1 MKITVLGVGSE
12 AQYQATFD
20 TAYQYLKKETAP
32 LAAELSYSICRPEA
46 AGLFAALRE
55 SMAQSEAVLLLLPP
69 EPAAVSTAL
78 RVVSGGLE
86 RTVSTD
92 AALQKQLEQRAARL
106 GLRLP
111 YEQLSDFASF
121 PSGATLL
128 PNPQGMVQGYAISA
142 RRQLLLVL
150 PALPGELSALY
161 TAEVRP
167 LLGKLTGAA
176 VSYGMVRVLELDQF
190 SVRQEVDRLNQNPHL
205 QVSSRHRSGDYE
217 IYLEAAG
224 ADKAE
229 ADTYLQKAIAH
240 MQQTFG
246 IYLYCIGNRELPQI
260 VTDGLTQHSLSL
272 ATAEWGTGGLFRQQL
287 SAVYGSA
294 GCYRAAYDD
303 THIGRELELPRR
315 LLQQPEEN
323 AAAIAGHLAAQSRRA
338 GHTNLGLGI
347 FCPPEGGQLYV
358 ALADKSRV
366 WNRRLTV
373 PPARQADTAQIAVW
387 QAMNVLR
394 LYTAQYP
401 RQLPGGTELSGLE
414 KHTGRSSL
422 FSRKGAESQNPKGRA
437 ALSNPEGKEQD
448 RKMNKKRQS
457 GEGTAAANAAPA
469 AEALKGT
476 NLIQRVKMKAL
487 TKNDKIRLIALGVCL
502 IVFLASLIYIV
513 NNKLQSV
520 NNGKLSEEL
529 SGLYDPDATT
539 GLKVEGYPEDYIP
552 GFEAL
557 YLRNPDIAGWVKI
570 PDTKL
575 DYAVMQAEDND
586 KYHRTDIDLKPNDWG
601 IPYVDFRVD
610 QQKPSYNTVIY
621 GHNMGDG
628 TMFGYLQAYKKLS
641 YYQQHP
647 LISYNSVYRKD
658 MYKIFAV
665 VVCKADDPDFDYHNF
680 IDSDDDAA
688 KNEYI
693 EKIMERSIIKTTV
706 DVKATDRLLTL
717 STCDYTF
724 RDPDTNKLIARL
736 VIFSR
741 AVREGESETVNV
753 NAATLNP
760 NPVMPK
766 QWYEYIKKQQEKKA
780 AEELEKEQKAYIALW
795 LTESE
800 MTGTIEEQYA
810 KAQERAALA
819 ERCLTAEELSE
830 GLTPQKILD
839 LIQYRQK
846 LFAMLLTAEETDQN
860 TASKKLVLCQERLD
874 ILQQQVTVNGEKVP
888 LFSDT
893 QLFASK
899 WSQLQG
905 RYQLLTQQKDWQ
917 LYLSVSDVQ
926 DLNIS
931 GDSLQSTLTANQQ
944 KAQKYLTPEQIGQYN
959 NWNDLSAAIAK
970 AEATRKALEA
980 EGSKVAGLTKAE
992 MDKMTLAE
1000 LQKAVDKAKNKT
1012 EIENTI
1018 ADIKVLN
1025 PNATGSNGAALTDM
1039 TLDDLKALL
1048 SALQQERS
1056 KLEADAQAAGMTA
1069 DEIKQYHSN
1078 AALQQAVNEKQKA
1091 QRSALIAE
1099 ILKMEGAPTRAE
1111 LENKSLDELKT
1122 IKAQLAEQ
1130 ATQRAALIA
1139 EIKSLAAEVGES
1151 VDEATL
1157 KSMTFDQLTAKK
1169 QELQN
1174 KKTAKDQEA
1183 QRQADLAAIRVLDPA
1198 AADSVQNSDAASVT
1212 SKLNEVRAVRA
1223 SLEAT
1228 ASELSINA
1236 ADYPT
1241 NAALD
1246 QAIKAKQASQSSD
1259 TPTNP
1264 ASEGGNS

>member
-422 FSRKGAESQNPKGRA
+422 FSRKGSESQNPKGRA

>member
-20 TAYQYLKKETAP
+20 TAYQYIKKETAP

-217 IYLEAAG
+217 IYLEATG
-224 ADKAE
+224 ADQTE
-229 ADTYLQKAIAH
+229 ADSYLQKAIAH

-260 VTDGLTQHSLSL
+260 VTDGLAQHSLSL

-414 KHTGRSSL
+414 KHAGRSSL
-422 FSRKGAESQNPKGRA
+422 FSRKGSESQNPKGRA

-457 GEGTAAANAAPA
+457 GEGTANAAPA

-1091 QRSALIAE
+1091 QRSALIEE
-1099 ILKMEGAPTRAE
+1099 ILKMEGAPARAE
-1111 LENKSLDELKT
+1111 LESKSLDELKT

-1130 ATQRAALIA
+1130 ASQRAALIT
-1139 EIKSLAAEVGES
+1139 EIQKYEPAFTGEGKSLA
-1151 VDEATL
+1151 
-1157 KSMTFDQLTAKK
+1157 
-1169 QELQN
+1169 ELQAHLDSLKAAAEQKQKDALIAQIQALN
-1174 KKTAKDQEA
+1174 PNYNPDGKTLEQL
-1183 QRQADLAAIRVLDPA
+1183 QADLAALQA
-1198 AADSVQNSDAASVT
+1198 VQNTGDEGETGTPSDPSAPSAPSDP
-1212 SKLNEVRAVRA
+1212 S
-1223 SLEAT
+1223 
-1228 ASELSINA
+1228 
-1236 ADYPT
+1236 PT
-1241 NAALD
+1241 
-1246 QAIKAKQASQSSD
+1246 
-1259 TPTNP
+1259 TP
-1264 ASEGGNS
+1264 

>member
-142 RRQLLLVL
+142 RRQLLLAL

-272 ATAEWGTGGLFRQQL
+272 STAEWGTGGLFRQQL

-366 WNRRLTV
+366 WNRRLAV

-414 KHTGRSSL
+414 KHAGRSSL

-457 GEGTAAANAAPA
+457 GEGTANAAPA

-476 NLIQRVKMKAL
+476 NLIQRIKMKAL

-610 QQKPSYNTVIY
+610 QSKPSYNTVIY

-795 LTESE
+795 LTEEEIAAASN
-800 MTGTIEEQYA
+800 MTTAELYE
-810 KAQERAALA
+810 KAQERAAQA
-819 ERCLTAEELSE
+819 ERCMTAEELAE
-830 GLTPQKILD
+830 GLTPKQIKERIE
-839 LIQYRQK
+839 YREK
-846 LFAMLLTAEETDQN
+846 LFTMLLTQDETDSN
-860 TASKKLVLCQERLD
+860 TASKKLALCQERLD
-874 ILQQQVTVNGEKVP
+874 VLQQEVTVNGEKVP
-888 LFSDT
+888 LFNDT
-893 QLFASK
+893 KLFASK

-944 KAQKYLTPEQIGQYN
+944 RAQKYLTAEQISQYKS
-959 NWNDLSAAIAK
+959 WNELSAAINK
-970 AEATRKALEA
+970 AETTRKALEA
-980 EGSKVAGLTKAE
+980 EGLKAGLTQTE
-992 MDKMTLAE
+992 MDKMSLAE
-1000 LQKAVDKAKNKT
+1000 LQKAVDKKKNQAEINKT
-1012 EIENTI
+1012 IE
-1018 ADIKVLN
+1018 AIKVLN
-1025 PNATGSNGAALTDM
+1025 PSAAGSNGAALTDM
-1039 TLDDLKALL
+1039 TLDELKALL

-1056 KLEADAQAAGMTA
+1056 KLEADAKAAGMTA
-1069 DEIKQYHSN
+1069 DEIKQYPSN

-1091 QRSALIAE
+1091 QRSALIEE
-1099 ILKMEGAPTRAE
+1099 ILKMEGAPARAE
-1111 LENKSLDELKT
+1111 LESKSLDELKT

-1130 ATQRAALIA
+1130 ASQRAALIA
-1139 EIKSLAAEVGES
+1139 EIQKYEPAFTGEGKSLADLQAHLDSLKAAAEQKQKDALIAQIQALNPTYNPDGK
-1151 VDEATL
+1151 TL
-1157 KSMTFDQLTAKK
+1157 E
-1169 QELQN
+1169 EL
-1174 KKTAKDQEA
+1174 
-1183 QRQADLAAIRVLDPA
+1183 QADLAALQA
-1198 AADSVQNSDAASVT
+1198 AQSSGGEGET
-1212 SKLNEVRAVRA
+1212 G
-1223 SLEAT
+1223 T
-1228 ASELSINA
+1228 ASDPSA
-1236 ADYPT
+1236 PSDP
-1241 NAALD
+1241 
-1246 QAIKAKQASQSSD
+1246 SST
-1259 TPTNP
+1259 TP
-1264 ASEGGNS
+1264 

>member
-1 MKITVLGVGSE
+1 M
-12 AQYQATFD
+12 
-20 TAYQYLKKETAP
+20 
-32 LAAELSYSICRPEA
+32 
-46 AGLFAALRE
+46 
-55 SMAQSEAVLLLLPP
+55 
-69 EPAAVSTAL
+69 
-78 RVVSGGLE
+78 
-86 RTVSTD
+86 
-92 AALQKQLEQRAARL
+92 
-106 GLRLP
+106 
-111 YEQLSDFASF
+111 
-121 PSGATLL
+121 PSW
-128 PNPQGMVQGYAISA
+128 S
-142 RRQLLLVL
+142 
-150 PALPGELSALY
+150 
-161 TAEVRP
+161 
-167 LLGKLTGAA
+167 
-176 VSYGMVRVLELDQF
+176 
-190 SVRQEVDRLNQNPHL
+190 
-205 QVSSRHRSGDYE
+205 
-217 IYLEAAG
+217 
-224 ADKAE
+224 
-229 ADTYLQKAIAH
+229 
-240 MQQTFG
+240 
-246 IYLYCIGNRELPQI
+246 
-260 VTDGLTQHSLSL
+260 
-272 ATAEWGTGGLFRQQL
+272 
-287 SAVYGSA
+287 
-294 GCYRAAYDD
+294 
-303 THIGRELELPRR
+303 
-315 LLQQPEEN
+315 
-323 AAAIAGHLAAQSRRA
+323 
-338 GHTNLGLGI
+338 
-347 FCPPEGGQLYV
+347 
-358 ALADKSRV
+358 
-366 WNRRLTV
+366 
-373 PPARQADTAQIAVW
+373 
-387 QAMNVLR
+387 
-394 LYTAQYP
+394 
-401 RQLPGGTELSGLE
+401 
-414 KHTGRSSL
+414 
-422 FSRKGAESQNPKGRA
+422 
-437 ALSNPEGKEQD
+437 
-448 RKMNKKRQS
+448 
-457 GEGTAAANAAPA
+457 
-469 AEALKGT
+469 
-476 NLIQRVKMKAL
+476 
-487 TKNDKIRLIALGVCL
+487 
-502 IVFLASLIYIV
+502 
-513 NNKLQSV
+513 
-520 NNGKLSEEL
+520 
-529 SGLYDPDATT
+529 
-539 GLKVEGYPEDYIP
+539 
-552 GFEAL
+552 
-557 YLRNPDIAGWVKI
+557 
-570 PDTKL
+570 
-575 DYAVMQAEDND
+575 
-586 KYHRTDIDLKPNDWG
+586 
-601 IPYVDFRVD
+601 
-610 QQKPSYNTVIY
+610 
-621 GHNMGDG
+621 
-628 TMFGYLQAYKKLS
+628 
-641 YYQQHP
+641 
-647 LISYNSVYRKD
+647 
-658 MYKIFAV
+658 
-665 VVCKADDPDFDYHNF
+665 ADDPDFDYHNF

-810 KAQERAALA
+810 RAQERAALA

-830 GLTPQKILD
+830 SLTPQKILD

-860 TASKKLVLCQERLD
+860 TASKKLALCQERLD

-944 KAQKYLTPEQIGQYN
+944 RAQKYLTAEQISQYKS
-959 NWNDLSAAIAK
+959 WNELSAAINK

-980 EGSKVAGLTKAE
+980 EGLKAGLTQTE
-992 MDKMTLAE
+992 MDKMSLAE
-1000 LQKAVDKAKNKT
+1000 LQKAVDKKKNQAEINKT
-1012 EIENTI
+1012 IE
-1018 ADIKVLN
+1018 AIKVLN
-1025 PNATGSNGAALTDM
+1025 PSATGSNGAALTDM

-1048 SALQQERS
+1048 SALRQERS

-1091 QRSALIAE
+1091 QRSALIEE
-1099 ILKMEGAPTRAE
+1099 ILKMEGAPARAE

>member
-414 KHTGRSSL
+414 KHAGRSSL

-457 GEGTAAANAAPA
+457 GEGTANAAPA

-860 TASKKLVLCQERLD
+860 TASKKLALCQERLD

-1091 QRSALIAE
+1091 QRSALIEE
-1099 ILKMEGAPTRAE
+1099 ILKMEGAPARAE

-1130 ATQRAALIA
+1130 ASQRAALIT
-1139 EIKSLAAEVGES
+1139 EIQKYEPAFTGEGKSLA
-1151 VDEATL
+1151 
-1157 KSMTFDQLTAKK
+1157 
-1169 QELQN
+1169 ELQAHLDN
-1174 KKTAKDQEA
+1174 LRAAEEQRQRQALIDQIKALDSSYNPEGKTLEQL
-1183 QRQADLAAIRVLDPA
+1183 QADLAALQAAQNTGDEGETGTPSDP
-1198 AADSVQNSDAASVT
+1198 SNPSP
-1212 SKLNEVRAVRA
+1212 
-1223 SLEAT
+1223 
-1228 ASELSINA
+1228 I
-1236 ADYPT
+1236 
-1241 NAALD
+1241 
-1246 QAIKAKQASQSSD
+1246 
-1259 TPTNP
+1259 TP
-1264 ASEGGNS
+1264 

>member
-20 TAYQYLKKETAP
+20 TAYQYIKKETAP

-142 RRQLLLVL
+142 RRQLLLAL

-217 IYLEAAG
+217 IYLEATG
-224 ADKAE
+224 ADQTEAE
-229 ADTYLQKAIAH
+229 SYLQKAIAH

-260 VTDGLTQHSLSL
+260 VTDGLAQHSLSL
-272 ATAEWGTGGLFRQQL
+272 STAEWGTGGLFRQQL

-366 WNRRLTV
+366 WNRRLAV

-401 RQLPGGTELSGLE
+401 RQLPGGTELSELE

-422 FSRKGAESQNPKGRA
+422 FSRKGSESQNPKGMA

-610 QQKPSYNTVIY
+610 QSKPSYNTVIY
-621 GHNMGDG
+621 GHNMNDG

-795 LTESE
+795 LTEEEIAAASN
-800 MTGTIEEQYA
+800 MTTAELYE
-810 KAQERAALA
+810 KAQERAAQA
-819 ERCLTAEELSE
+819 ERCMTAEELAE
-830 GLTPQKILD
+830 GLTPKQIKERIE
-839 LIQYRQK
+839 YREK
-846 LFAMLLTAEETDQN
+846 LFTMLLTQDETDSN
-860 TASKKLVLCQERLD
+860 TASKKLALCQERLD
-874 ILQQQVTVNGEKVP
+874 VLQQEVTVNGEKVP
-888 LFSDT
+888 LFNDT
-893 QLFASK
+893 KLFASK

-944 KAQKYLTPEQIGQYN
+944 RAQKYLTAEQISQYKS
-959 NWNDLSAAIAK
+959 WNELSAAINK
-970 AEATRKALEA
+970 AETTRKALEA
-980 EGSKVAGLTKAE
+980 EGLKAGLTQTE
-992 MDKMTLAE
+992 MDKMSLAE
-1000 LQKAVDKAKNKT
+1000 LQKAVDKKKNQAEINKT
-1012 EIENTI
+1012 IE
-1018 ADIKVLN
+1018 AIKVLN
-1025 PNATGSNGAALTDM
+1025 PSAAGSNGAALTDM
-1039 TLDDLKALL
+1039 TLDELKALL

-1056 KLEADAQAAGMTA
+1056 KLEADAKAAGMTA
-1069 DEIKQYHSN
+1069 DEIKQYPSN

-1091 QRSALIAE
+1091 QRSALIEE
-1099 ILKMEGAPTRAE
+1099 ILKMEGAPARAE
-1111 LENKSLDELKT
+1111 LESKSLDELKT

-1130 ATQRAALIA
+1130 ASQRAALIA
-1139 EIKSLAAEVGES
+1139 EIQKYEPAFTGEGKSLADLQAHLDSLKAAAEQKQKDALIAQIQALNPTYNPDGK
-1151 VDEATL
+1151 TL
-1157 KSMTFDQLTAKK
+1157 E
-1169 QELQN
+1169 EL
-1174 KKTAKDQEA
+1174 
-1183 QRQADLAAIRVLDPA
+1183 QADLAALQA
-1198 AADSVQNSDAASVT
+1198 A
-1212 SKLNEVRAVRA
+1212 
-1223 SLEAT
+1223 
-1228 ASELSINA
+1228 
-1236 ADYPT
+1236 
-1241 NAALD
+1241 
-1246 QAIKAKQASQSSD
+1246 QSSSGEGETE
-1259 TPTNP
+1259 TPSDSSAPSPTTP
-1264 ASEGGNS
+1264 

>member
-20 TAYQYLKKETAP
+20 TAYQYITKETAP

-142 RRQLLLVL
+142 RRQLLLAL

-217 IYLEAAG
+217 IYLEATG
-224 ADKAE
+224 ADQTE
-229 ADTYLQKAIAH
+229 ADSYLQKAIAH

-260 VTDGLTQHSLSL
+260 VTDGLAQHSLSL
-272 ATAEWGTGGLFRQQL
+272 STAEWGTGGLFRQQL

-366 WNRRLTV
+366 WNRRLAV

-414 KHTGRSSL
+414 KHAGRSSL

-457 GEGTAAANAAPA
+457 GEGTANAAPA

-476 NLIQRVKMKAL
+476 NLIQRIKMKAL

-610 QQKPSYNTVIY
+610 QSKPSYNTVIY

-810 KAQERAALA
+810 RAQERAALA

-830 GLTPQKILD
+830 SLTPQKILD

-860 TASKKLVLCQERLD
+860 TASKKLALCQERLD

-944 KAQKYLTPEQIGQYN
+944 RAQKYLTAEQISQYKS
-959 NWNDLSAAIAK
+959 WNELSAAINK

-980 EGSKVAGLTKAE
+980 EGLKAGLTQTE
-992 MDKMTLAE
+992 MDKMSLAE
-1000 LQKAVDKAKNKT
+1000 LQKAVDKKKNQAEINKT
-1012 EIENTI
+1012 IE
-1018 ADIKVLN
+1018 AIKVLN
-1025 PNATGSNGAALTDM
+1025 PSAAGSNGAALTDM
-1039 TLDDLKALL
+1039 TLDELKALL

-1056 KLEADAQAAGMTA
+1056 KLEADAKAAGMTA
-1069 DEIKQYHSN
+1069 DEIKQYPSN

-1091 QRSALIAE
+1091 QRSALIEE
-1099 ILKMEGAPTRAE
+1099 ILKMEGAPARAE
-1111 LENKSLDELKT
+1111 LESKSLDELKT

-1130 ATQRAALIA
+1130 ASQRAALIA
-1139 EIKSLAAEVGES
+1139 EIQKYEPAFTGEGKSLADLQAHLDSLKAAAEQKQKDALIAQIQALDPNYNPDGK
-1151 VDEATL
+1151 TL
-1157 KSMTFDQLTAKK
+1157 EQL
-1169 QELQN
+1169 
-1174 KKTAKDQEA
+1174 
-1183 QRQADLAAIRVLDPA
+1183 QADLAALQA
-1198 AADSVQNSDAASVT
+1198 A
-1212 SKLNEVRAVRA
+1212 
-1223 SLEAT
+1223 
-1228 ASELSINA
+1228 
-1236 ADYPT
+1236 
-1241 NAALD
+1241 
-1246 QAIKAKQASQSSD
+1246 QSSGGEGETE
-1259 TPTNP
+1259 TPSAPSAPSDPSPTTP
-1264 ASEGGNS
+1264 

>member
-142 RRQLLLVL
+142 RRQLLLAL

-217 IYLEAAG
+217 IYLEATG
-224 ADKAE
+224 ADQTE
-229 ADTYLQKAIAH
+229 ADSYLQKAIAH

-260 VTDGLTQHSLSL
+260 VTDGLAQHSLSL
-272 ATAEWGTGGLFRQQL
+272 STAEWGTGGLFRQQL

-366 WNRRLTV
+366 WNRRLAV

-414 KHTGRSSL
+414 KHAGRSSL

-457 GEGTAAANAAPA
+457 GEGTANAAPA
-469 AEALKGT
+469 AEALKST
-476 NLIQRVKMKAL
+476 NLIQRIKMKAL

-610 QQKPSYNTVIY
+610 QSKPSYNTVIY
-621 GHNMGDG
+621 GHNMNDG

-795 LTESE
+795 LTEEEIAAASN
-800 MTGTIEEQYA
+800 MTTAELYE
-810 KAQERAALA
+810 KAQERAAQA
-819 ERCLTAEELSE
+819 ERCMTAEELAE
-830 GLTPQKILD
+830 GLTPKQIKERIE
-839 LIQYRQK
+839 YREK
-846 LFAMLLTAEETDQN
+846 LFTMLLTQDETDSH
-860 TASKKLVLCQERLD
+860 TASKKFALCQERLD
-874 ILQQQVTVNGEKVP
+874 VLQQEVTVNGEKVP
-888 LFSDT
+888 LFNDT
-893 QLFASK
+893 KLFASK
-899 WSQLQG
+899 WSQLQS
-905 RYQLLTQQKDWQ
+905 RYELLAKQKDWKT
-917 LYLSVSDVQ
+917 YLSVTDVQ

-931 GDSLQSTLTANQQ
+931 GDTLKNTLTANQQ
-944 KAQKYLTPEQIGQYN
+944 KAQKYLTADQISQYN

-980 EGSKVAGLTKAE
+980 EGLKAGLTQAE
-992 MDKMTLAE
+992 MDKMNLSD
-1000 LQKAVDKAKNKT
+1000 LQKAVDKAKNKA
-1012 EIENTI
+1012 EIDKAIE
-1018 ADIKVLN
+1018 AIKVLN

-1048 SALQQERS
+1048 SALQQERAT
-1056 KLEADAQAAGMTA
+1056 LEAAAKAAGMTA
-1069 DEIKQYHSN
+1069 DEIKQYPSN

-1091 QRSALIAE
+1091 QRSALIEE
-1099 ILKMEGAPTRAE
+1099 ILKMEGAPARAE
-1111 LENKSLDELKT
+1111 LESKSLDELKT

-1130 ATQRAALIA
+1130 ASQRAALIA
-1139 EIKSLAAEVGES
+1139 EIQKYEPAFTGEGKSLADLQAHLDSLKAAAEQKQKDALIAQIQALNPNYNPDGK
-1151 VDEATL
+1151 TL
-1157 KSMTFDQLTAKK
+1157 EQL
-1169 QELQN
+1169 
-1174 KKTAKDQEA
+1174 
-1183 QRQADLAAIRVLDPA
+1183 QADLAALQA
-1198 AADSVQNSDAASVT
+1198 A
-1212 SKLNEVRAVRA
+1212 
-1223 SLEAT
+1223 
-1228 ASELSINA
+1228 
-1236 ADYPT
+1236 
-1241 NAALD
+1241 
-1246 QAIKAKQASQSSD
+1246 QSSSGEGETE
-1259 TPTNP
+1259 TPSDPSAPSDPSPTTP
-1264 ASEGGNS
+1264 

>member
-142 RRQLLLVL
+142 RRQLLLAL

-217 IYLEAAG
+217 IYLEATG

-414 KHTGRSSL
+414 KHAGRSSL

-476 NLIQRVKMKAL
+476 NLIQRIKMKAL

-760 NPVMPK
+760 NPIMPK

-860 TASKKLVLCQERLD
+860 TASKKLALCQERLD

-944 KAQKYLTPEQIGQYN
+944 RAQKYLTAEQISQYKS
-959 NWNDLSAAIAK
+959 WNELSAAINK

-980 EGSKVAGLTKAE
+980 EGLKAGLTQTE
-992 MDKMTLAE
+992 MDKMSLAE
-1000 LQKAVDKAKNKT
+1000 LQKAVDKKKNQAEINKT
-1012 EIENTI
+1012 IE
-1018 ADIKVLN
+1018 AIKVLN
-1025 PNATGSNGAALTDM
+1025 PSAAGSNGAALTDM
-1039 TLDDLKALL
+1039 TLDELKALL

-1056 KLEADAQAAGMTA
+1056 KLEADAKAAGMTA
-1069 DEIKQYHSN
+1069 DEIKQYPSN

-1091 QRSALIAE
+1091 QRSALIEE
-1099 ILKMEGAPTRAE
+1099 ILKMEGAPARAE
-1111 LENKSLDELKT
+1111 LESKSLDELKT

-1130 ATQRAALIA
+1130 ASQRAALIA
-1139 EIKSLAAEVGES
+1139 EIQKYEPAFTGEGKSLA
-1151 VDEATL
+1151 
-1157 KSMTFDQLTAKK
+1157 
-1169 QELQN
+1169 ELQAHLDSLKAAAEQKQKDALIAQIQALN
-1174 KKTAKDQEA
+1174 PTYNPDGKTLEEL
-1183 QRQADLAAIRVLDPA
+1183 QADLAALQA
-1198 AADSVQNSDAASVT
+1198 AQSSSGEGET
-1212 SKLNEVRAVRA
+1212 G
-1223 SLEAT
+1223 T
-1228 ASELSINA
+1228 ASDPSA
-1236 ADYPT
+1236 PSDPSPT
-1241 NAALD
+1241 
-1246 QAIKAKQASQSSD
+1246 
-1259 TPTNP
+1259 TP
-1264 ASEGGNS
+1264 

>member
-20 TAYQYLKKETAP
+20 TAYQYIKKETAP

-142 RRQLLLVL
+142 RRQLLLAL

-414 KHTGRSSL
+414 KHAGRSSL

-610 QQKPSYNTVIY
+610 QSKPSYNTVIY
-621 GHNMGDG
+621 GHNMNDG

-860 TASKKLVLCQERLD
+860 TASKKLALCQERLD

-944 KAQKYLTPEQIGQYN
+944 RAQKYLTAEQISQYKS
-959 NWNDLSAAIAK
+959 WNELSAAINK

-980 EGSKVAGLTKAE
+980 EGLKAGLTQTE
-992 MDKMTLAE
+992 MDKMSLAE
-1000 LQKAVDKAKNKT
+1000 LQKAVDKKKNQAEINKT
-1012 EIENTI
+1012 IE
-1018 ADIKVLN
+1018 AIKVLN
-1025 PNATGSNGAALTDM
+1025 PSAAGSNGAALTDM
-1039 TLDDLKALL
+1039 TLDELKALL

-1056 KLEADAQAAGMTA
+1056 KLEADAKAAGMTA
-1069 DEIKQYHSN
+1069 DEIKQYPSN

-1091 QRSALIAE
+1091 QRSALIEE
-1099 ILKMEGAPTRAE
+1099 ILKMEGAPARAE
-1111 LENKSLDELKT
+1111 LESKSLDELKA
-1122 IKAQLAEQ
+1122 IKAQLTEQ
-1130 ATQRAALIA
+1130 ASQRAALIA
-1139 EIKSLAAEVGES
+1139 EIQKYEPAFTGEGKSLA
-1151 VDEATL
+1151 
-1157 KSMTFDQLTAKK
+1157 
-1169 QELQN
+1169 ELQAHLDSLKAAAEQKQKDALIAQIQALN
-1174 KKTAKDQEA
+1174 PNYNPDGKTLEEL
-1183 QRQADLAAIRVLDPA
+1183 QADLAALQA
-1198 AADSVQNSDAASVT
+1198 A
-1212 SKLNEVRAVRA
+1212 
-1223 SLEAT
+1223 
-1228 ASELSINA
+1228 
-1236 ADYPT
+1236 
-1241 NAALD
+1241 
-1246 QAIKAKQASQSSD
+1246 QSSSGEGETE
-1259 TPTNP
+1259 TPSDPSAPSDPSPTTP
-1264 ASEGGNS
+1264 

>member
-20 TAYQYLKKETAP
+20 TAYQYIKKETAP

-260 VTDGLTQHSLSL
+260 VTDGLTRHSLSL
-272 ATAEWGTGGLFRQQL
+272 STAEWGTGGLFRQQL

-366 WNRRLTV
+366 WNRRLAV

-414 KHTGRSSL
+414 KHAGRSSL

-476 NLIQRVKMKAL
+476 NLIQRIKMKAL

-539 GLKVEGYPEDYIP
+539 GLKVDGYPEDYIP

-610 QQKPSYNTVIY
+610 QSKPSYNTVIY
-621 GHNMGDG
+621 GHNMNDG

-810 KAQERAALA
+810 RAQERAALA

-830 GLTPQKILD
+830 SLTPQKILD

-860 TASKKLVLCQERLD
+860 TASKKLALCQERLD

-944 KAQKYLTPEQIGQYN
+944 RAQKYLTAEQISQYKS
-959 NWNDLSAAIAK
+959 WNELSAAINK

-980 EGSKVAGLTKAE
+980 EGLKAGLTQTE
-992 MDKMTLAE
+992 MDKMSLAE
-1000 LQKAVDKAKNKT
+1000 LQKAVDKKKNQAEINKT
-1012 EIENTI
+1012 IE
-1018 ADIKVLN
+1018 AIKVLN
-1025 PNATGSNGAALTDM
+1025 PSAAGSNGAALTDM
-1039 TLDDLKALL
+1039 TLDELKALL

-1056 KLEADAQAAGMTA
+1056 RLEADARAAGMTA
-1069 DEIKQYHSN
+1069 EEIKQHPSN

-1099 ILKMEGAPTRAE
+1099 ILKMEGAPARAE
-1111 LENKSLDELKT
+1111 LESKSLDELKA
-1122 IKAQLAEQ
+1122 IKAQLTEQ
-1130 ATQRAALIA
+1130 ASQRAALIA
-1139 EIKSLAAEVGES
+1139 EIQKYEPAFTGEGKSLADLQAHLDSLKAAAEQKQKDALIAQIQALNPNYNPDGK
-1151 VDEATL
+1151 TL
-1157 KSMTFDQLTAKK
+1157 EQL
-1169 QELQN
+1169 
-1174 KKTAKDQEA
+1174 
-1183 QRQADLAAIRVLDPA
+1183 QADLAALQA
-1198 AADSVQNSDAASVT
+1198 AQSSSGEGET
-1212 SKLNEVRAVRA
+1212 G
-1223 SLEAT
+1223 T
-1228 ASELSINA
+1228 ASDPSA
-1236 ADYPT
+1236 PSDPSPT
-1241 NAALD
+1241 
-1246 QAIKAKQASQSSD
+1246 
-1259 TPTNP
+1259 TP
-1264 ASEGGNS
+1264 

>member
-20 TAYQYLKKETAP
+20 TAYQYIKKETAP

-150 PALPGELSALY
+150 PALPDELSALY

-414 KHTGRSSL
+414 KHAGRSSL
-422 FSRKGAESQNPKGRA
+422 FSRKGSESQNPKGMA

-476 NLIQRVKMKAL
+476 NLIQRIKMKAL

-539 GLKVEGYPEDYIP
+539 GLKVDGYPEDYIP

-610 QQKPSYNTVIY
+610 QSKPSYNTVIY
-621 GHNMGDG
+621 GHNMNDG

-810 KAQERAALA
+810 RAQERAALA

-830 GLTPQKILD
+830 SLTPQKILD

-846 LFAMLLTAEETDQN
+846 LFAMLLTTEETDQN
-860 TASKKLVLCQERLD
+860 TASKKLALCQERLD

-944 KAQKYLTPEQIGQYN
+944 RAQKYLTAEQISQYKS
-959 NWNDLSAAIAK
+959 WNELSAAINK
-970 AEATRKALEA
+970 AEATRKALEV
-980 EGSKVAGLTKAE
+980 EGEKVGLTKTE
-992 MDKMTLAE
+992 MDKMSLAE
-1000 LQKAVDKAKNKT
+1000 LQKAVDKKKNQAEINKT
-1012 EIENTI
+1012 IE
-1018 ADIKVLN
+1018 AIKVLN
-1025 PNATGSNGAALTDM
+1025 PSAAGSNGAALTDM
-1039 TLDDLKALL
+1039 TLDELKALL

-1056 KLEADAQAAGMTA
+1056 KLEADAKAAGMTA
-1069 DEIKQYHSN
+1069 DEIKQYPSN

-1091 QRSALIAE
+1091 QRSALIEE
-1099 ILKMEGAPTRAE
+1099 ILKIEGAPARAE
-1111 LENKSLDELKT
+1111 LESKSLDELKT

-1130 ATQRAALIA
+1130 ASQRAALIA
-1139 EIKSLAAEVGES
+1139 EIQKYEPAFTGEGKSLADLQAHLDSLKAAAEQKDALIAQIQALDPNYNPDGK
-1151 VDEATL
+1151 TL
-1157 KSMTFDQLTAKK
+1157 E
-1169 QELQN
+1169 EL
-1174 KKTAKDQEA
+1174 
-1183 QRQADLAAIRVLDPA
+1183 QADLAALQA
-1198 AADSVQNSDAASVT
+1198 A
-1212 SKLNEVRAVRA
+1212 
-1223 SLEAT
+1223 
-1228 ASELSINA
+1228 
-1236 ADYPT
+1236 
-1241 NAALD
+1241 
-1246 QAIKAKQASQSSD
+1246 QSSGGEGETE
-1259 TPTNP
+1259 TPSDPSAPSDPSPTTP
-1264 ASEGGNS
+1264 

>member
-142 RRQLLLVL
+142 RRQLLLAL

-229 ADTYLQKAIAH
+229 ADSYLQKAIAH

-260 VTDGLTQHSLSL
+260 VTDGLAQHSLSL
-272 ATAEWGTGGLFRQQL
+272 STAEWGTGGLFRQQL

-414 KHTGRSSL
+414 KHAGRSSL
-422 FSRKGAESQNPKGRA
+422 FSRKGSESQNPKGRA

-476 NLIQRVKMKAL
+476 NLIQRIKMKAL

-539 GLKVEGYPEDYIP
+539 GLKVDGYPEDYIP

-610 QQKPSYNTVIY
+610 QSKPSYNTVIY
-621 GHNMGDG
+621 GHNMNDG

-810 KAQERAALA
+810 RAQERAALA

-830 GLTPQKILD
+830 SLTPQKILD

-860 TASKKLVLCQERLD
+860 TASKKLALCQERLD

-944 KAQKYLTPEQIGQYN
+944 RAQKYLTAEQISQYKS
-959 NWNDLSAAIAK
+959 WNELSAAINK

-980 EGSKVAGLTKAE
+980 EGLKAGLTQTE
-992 MDKMTLAE
+992 MDKMSLAE
-1000 LQKAVDKAKNKT
+1000 LQKAVDKKKNQAEINKT
-1012 EIENTI
+1012 IE
-1018 ADIKVLN
+1018 AIKVLN
-1025 PNATGSNGAALTDM
+1025 PSAAGSNGAALTDM
-1039 TLDDLKALL
+1039 TLDELKALL

-1056 KLEADAQAAGMTA
+1056 KLEADAKAAGMTA
-1069 DEIKQYHSN
+1069 DEIKQCPSN

-1091 QRSALIAE
+1091 QRSALIEE
-1099 ILKMEGAPTRAE
+1099 ILKMEGAPARAE
-1111 LENKSLDELKT
+1111 LESKSLDELKT

-1130 ATQRAALIA
+1130 ASQRAALIA
-1139 EIKSLAAEVGES
+1139 EIQKYEPAFTGEGKSLADLQAHLDSLKAAAEQKQKDALIAQIQALDSSYNPEGK
-1151 VDEATL
+1151 TL
-1157 KSMTFDQLTAKK
+1157 EQL
-1169 QELQN
+1169 
-1174 KKTAKDQEA
+1174 
-1183 QRQADLAAIRVLDPA
+1183 QADLAALQAAQNTGDEGETGTPSDP
-1198 AADSVQNSDAASVT
+1198 SNPS
-1212 SKLNEVRAVRA
+1212 
-1223 SLEAT
+1223 
-1228 ASELSINA
+1228 
-1236 ADYPT
+1236 PT
-1241 NAALD
+1241 
-1246 QAIKAKQASQSSD
+1246 
-1259 TPTNP
+1259 TP
-1264 ASEGGNS
+1264 

>member
-422 FSRKGAESQNPKGRA
+422 FSRKGSESQNPKGRA

-860 TASKKLVLCQERLD
+860 TASKKLALCQERLD

-944 KAQKYLTPEQIGQYN
+944 RAQKYLTAEQISQYKS
-959 NWNDLSAAIAK
+959 WNELSAAINK

-980 EGSKVAGLTKAE
+980 EGLKAGLTQTE
-992 MDKMTLAE
+992 MDKMSLAE
-1000 LQKAVDKAKNKT
+1000 LQKAVDKKKNQAEINKT
-1012 EIENTI
+1012 IE
-1018 ADIKVLN
+1018 AIKVLN
-1025 PNATGSNGAALTDM
+1025 PSAAGSNGAALTDM
-1039 TLDDLKALL
+1039 TLDELKALL

-1056 KLEADAQAAGMTA
+1056 KLEADAKAAGMTA
-1069 DEIKQYHSN
+1069 DEIKQYPSN

-1091 QRSALIAE
+1091 QRSALIEE
-1099 ILKMEGAPTRAE
+1099 ILKMEGAPARAE
-1111 LENKSLDELKT
+1111 LESKSLDELKA
-1122 IKAQLAEQ
+1122 IKAQLTEQ
-1130 ATQRAALIA
+1130 ASQRAALIA
-1139 EIKSLAAEVGES
+1139 EIQKYEPAFTGEGKSLA
-1151 VDEATL
+1151 
-1157 KSMTFDQLTAKK
+1157 
-1169 QELQN
+1169 ELQAHLDSLKAAAEQKQKDALIAQIQALN
-1174 KKTAKDQEA
+1174 PNYNPEGKTLEEL
-1183 QRQADLAAIRVLDPA
+1183 QADLAAL
-1198 AADSVQNSDAASVT
+1198 Q
-1212 SKLNEVRAVRA
+1212 
-1223 SLEAT
+1223 T
-1228 ASELSINA
+1228 A
-1236 ADYPT
+1236 
-1241 NAALD
+1241 
-1246 QAIKAKQASQSSD
+1246 QSSGGEGETG
-1259 TPTNP
+1259 TPSDPSAPSDPSPTTP
-1264 ASEGGNS
+1264 

>member
-414 KHTGRSSL
+414 KHAGRSSL
-422 FSRKGAESQNPKGRA
+422 FSRKGSESQNPKGRA

-810 KAQERAALA
+810 RAQERAALA

-830 GLTPQKILD
+830 SLTPQKILD

-860 TASKKLVLCQERLD
+860 TASKKLALCQERLD

-944 KAQKYLTPEQIGQYN
+944 RAQKYLTAEQISQYKS
-959 NWNDLSAAIAK
+959 WNELSAAINK

-980 EGSKVAGLTKAE
+980 EGLKAGLTQTE
-992 MDKMTLAE
+992 MDKMSLAE
-1000 LQKAVDKAKNKT
+1000 LQKAVDKKKNQAEINKT
-1012 EIENTI
+1012 IE
-1018 ADIKVLN
+1018 AIKVLN
-1025 PNATGSNGAALTDM
+1025 PSAAGSNGAALTDM
-1039 TLDDLKALL
+1039 TLDELKALL

-1056 KLEADAQAAGMTA
+1056 KLEADAKAAGMTA
-1069 DEIKQYHSN
+1069 DEIKQHPSN

-1091 QRSALIAE
+1091 QRSALIEE
-1099 ILKMEGAPTRAE
+1099 ILKMEGAPARAE
-1111 LENKSLDELKT
+1111 LESKSLDELKA

-1130 ATQRAALIA
+1130 ASQRAALIA
-1139 EIKSLAAEVGES
+1139 EIQKYEPAFTGEGKSLADLQAHLDSLKAAAEQKQKDALIAQIQALDPNYNPDGK
-1151 VDEATL
+1151 TL
-1157 KSMTFDQLTAKK
+1157 EQL
-1169 QELQN
+1169 
-1174 KKTAKDQEA
+1174 
-1183 QRQADLAAIRVLDPA
+1183 QADLAALQA
-1198 AADSVQNSDAASVT
+1198 A
-1212 SKLNEVRAVRA
+1212 
-1223 SLEAT
+1223 
-1228 ASELSINA
+1228 
-1236 ADYPT
+1236 
-1241 NAALD
+1241 
-1246 QAIKAKQASQSSD
+1246 QSSSGEGETE
-1259 TPTNP
+1259 TPSAPSAPSDPSPTTP
-1264 ASEGGNS
+1264 

>member
-142 RRQLLLVL
+142 RRQLLLAL

-414 KHTGRSSL
+414 KHAGRSSL
-422 FSRKGAESQNPKGRA
+422 FSRKGSESQNPKGRA

-810 KAQERAALA
+810 RVQERAALA

-830 GLTPQKILD
+830 SLTPQKILD

>member
-229 ADTYLQKAIAH
+229 ADSYLQKAIAH

-260 VTDGLTQHSLSL
+260 VTDGLAQHSLSL
-272 ATAEWGTGGLFRQQL
+272 STAEWGTGGLFRQQL

-366 WNRRLTV
+366 WNRRLAV

-414 KHTGRSSL
+414 KHAGRSSL

-810 KAQERAALA
+810 RAQERAALA

-830 GLTPQKILD
+830 SLTPQKILD

-860 TASKKLVLCQERLD
+860 TASKKLALCQERLD

-944 KAQKYLTPEQIGQYN
+944 RAQKYLTAEQISQYKS
-959 NWNDLSAAIAK
+959 WNELSAAINK

-980 EGSKVAGLTKAE
+980 EGLKAGLTQTE
-992 MDKMTLAE
+992 MDKMSLAE
-1000 LQKAVDKAKNKT
+1000 LQKAVDKKKNQAEINKT
-1012 EIENTI
+1012 IE
-1018 ADIKVLN
+1018 AIKVLN
-1025 PNATGSNGAALTDM
+1025 PSAAGSNGAALTDM
-1039 TLDDLKALL
+1039 TLDELKALL

-1056 KLEADAQAAGMTA
+1056 KLEADAKAAGMTA
-1069 DEIKQYHSN
+1069 EEIKQHPSN

-1091 QRSALIAE
+1091 QRSALIEE
-1099 ILKMEGAPTRAE
+1099 ILKMEGAPARAE
-1111 LENKSLDELKT
+1111 LESKSLDELKT

-1130 ATQRAALIA
+1130 ASQRAALIA
-1139 EIKSLAAEVGES
+1139 EIQKYEPAFTGEGKSLA
-1151 VDEATL
+1151 
-1157 KSMTFDQLTAKK
+1157 
-1169 QELQN
+1169 ELQAHLDSLKAAAEQKQKDALIAQIQALN
-1174 KKTAKDQEA
+1174 PTYNPDGKTLEEL
-1183 QRQADLAAIRVLDPA
+1183 QADLAALQA
-1198 AADSVQNSDAASVT
+1198 A
-1212 SKLNEVRAVRA
+1212 
-1223 SLEAT
+1223 
-1228 ASELSINA
+1228 
-1236 ADYPT
+1236 
-1241 NAALD
+1241 
-1246 QAIKAKQASQSSD
+1246 QSSSGEGETEAPSAPSAPSPT
-1259 TPTNP
+1259 TP
-1264 ASEGGNS
+1264 

>member
-272 ATAEWGTGGLFRQQL
+272 STAEWGTGGLFRQQL

-366 WNRRLTV
+366 WNRRLAV

-414 KHTGRSSL
+414 KHAGRSSL

-457 GEGTAAANAAPA
+457 GEGTANAAPA

-476 NLIQRVKMKAL
+476 NLIQRIKMKAL

-795 LTESE
+795 LTEEEIAAASN
-800 MTGTIEEQYA
+800 MTTAELYE
-810 KAQERAALA
+810 KAQERAAQA
-819 ERCLTAEELSE
+819 ERCMTAEELAE
-830 GLTPQKILD
+830 GLTPKQIKERIE
-839 LIQYRQK
+839 YREK
-846 LFAMLLTAEETDQN
+846 LFTMLLTQDETDSN
-860 TASKKLVLCQERLD
+860 TASKKLALCQERLD
-874 ILQQQVTVNGEKVP
+874 VLQQEVTVNGEKVP
-888 LFSDT
+888 LFNDT
-893 QLFASK
+893 KLFASK
-899 WSQLQG
+899 WSQLQS
-905 RYQLLTQQKDWQ
+905 RYELLAKQKDWKT
-917 LYLSVSDVQ
+917 YLSVTDVQ

-931 GDSLQSTLTANQQ
+931 GDTLKNTLTANQQ
-944 KAQKYLTPEQIGQYN
+944 KAQKYLTADQISQYN

-980 EGSKVAGLTKAE
+980 EGLKAGLTQAE
-992 MDKMTLAE
+992 MDKMNLSD
-1000 LQKAVDKAKNKT
+1000 LQKAVDKAKNKA
-1012 EIENTI
+1012 EIDKTI
-1018 ADIKVLN
+1018 EAIKVLN

-1048 SALQQERS
+1048 SALQQERAT
-1056 KLEADAQAAGMTA
+1056 LEAAAKAAGMTA
-1069 DEIKQYHSN
+1069 DEIKQYPSN

-1091 QRSALIAE
+1091 RRSALIEE
-1099 ILKMEGAPTRAE
+1099 ILKMEGAPARAE
-1111 LENKSLDELKT
+1111 LESKSLDELKT

-1130 ATQRAALIA
+1130 ASQRAALIA
-1139 EIKSLAAEVGES
+1139 EIQKYEPAFTGEGKSLADLQAHLDSLKAAAEQKQKDALIAQIQALNPNYNPDGK
-1151 VDEATL
+1151 TL
-1157 KSMTFDQLTAKK
+1157 EQL
-1169 QELQN
+1169 
-1174 KKTAKDQEA
+1174 
-1183 QRQADLAAIRVLDPA
+1183 QADLAALQA
-1198 AADSVQNSDAASVT
+1198 A
-1212 SKLNEVRAVRA
+1212 
-1223 SLEAT
+1223 
-1228 ASELSINA
+1228 
-1236 ADYPT
+1236 
-1241 NAALD
+1241 
-1246 QAIKAKQASQSSD
+1246 QSSSGEGETE
-1259 TPTNP
+1259 TPSDPSAPSDPSDPSPTTP
-1264 ASEGGNS
+1264 

>member
-414 KHTGRSSL
+414 KHAGRSSL

-860 TASKKLVLCQERLD
+860 TASKKHALCQERLD

-944 KAQKYLTPEQIGQYN
+944 RAQKYLTAEQISQYKS
-959 NWNDLSAAIAK
+959 WNELSAAINK

-980 EGSKVAGLTKAE
+980 EGLKAGLTQTE
-992 MDKMTLAE
+992 MDKMSLAE
-1000 LQKAVDKAKNKT
+1000 LQKAVDKKKNQAEINKT
-1012 EIENTI
+1012 IE
-1018 ADIKVLN
+1018 AIKVLN
-1025 PNATGSNGAALTDM
+1025 PSATGSNGAALTDM
-1039 TLDDLKALL
+1039 TLDELKALL

-1056 KLEADAQAAGMTA
+1056 KLETDAKAAGMTA
-1069 DEIKQYHSN
+1069 DEIKQYPSN

-1130 ATQRAALIA
+1130 ASQRAALIA
-1139 EIKSLAAEVGES
+1139 EIQKYEPAFTGEGKSLA
-1151 VDEATL
+1151 
-1157 KSMTFDQLTAKK
+1157 
-1169 QELQN
+1169 ELQAHLDSLKAAAEQKQKDALIAQIQALN
-1174 KKTAKDQEA
+1174 PNYNPDGKTLEQL
-1183 QRQADLAAIRVLDPA
+1183 QADLAALQAAQNTGDEGETGTPSDP
-1198 AADSVQNSDAASVT
+1198 SNPS
-1212 SKLNEVRAVRA
+1212 
-1223 SLEAT
+1223 
-1228 ASELSINA
+1228 
-1236 ADYPT
+1236 PT
-1241 NAALD
+1241 
-1246 QAIKAKQASQSSD
+1246 
-1259 TPTNP
+1259 TP
-1264 ASEGGNS
+1264 

>member
-20 TAYQYLKKETAP
+20 TAYQYIKKETAP

-142 RRQLLLVL
+142 RRQLLLAL

-217 IYLEAAG
+217 IYLEATG

-260 VTDGLTQHSLSL
+260 VTDGLAQHSLSL
-272 ATAEWGTGGLFRQQL
+272 STAEWGTGGLFRQQL

-414 KHTGRSSL
+414 KHAGRSSL
-422 FSRKGAESQNPKGRA
+422 FSRKGSESQNPKGMA

-860 TASKKLVLCQERLD
+860 TASKKLALCQERLD

-944 KAQKYLTPEQIGQYN
+944 RAQKYLTAEQISQYKS
-959 NWNDLSAAIAK
+959 WNELSAAINK

-980 EGSKVAGLTKAE
+980 EGLKAGLTQTE
-992 MDKMTLAE
+992 MDKMSLAE
-1000 LQKAVDKAKNKT
+1000 LQKAVDKKKNQAEINKT
-1012 EIENTI
+1012 IE
-1018 ADIKVLN
+1018 AIKVLN
-1025 PNATGSNGAALTDM
+1025 PSAAGSNGAALTDM
-1039 TLDDLKALL
+1039 TLDELKALL

-1056 KLEADAQAAGMTA
+1056 KLEADAKAAGMTA
-1069 DEIKQYHSN
+1069 DEIKQYPSN

-1091 QRSALIAE
+1091 QRSALIEE
-1099 ILKMEGAPTRAE
+1099 ILKMEGAPARAE
-1111 LENKSLDELKT
+1111 LESKSLDELKT

-1130 ATQRAALIA
+1130 ASQRAALIA
-1139 EIKSLAAEVGES
+1139 EIKSLAAEVDES

-1174 KKTAKDQEA
+1174 KKTAKDQET

-1228 ASELSINA
+1228 ASEFGINA

-1246 QAIKAKQASQSSD
+1246 QAIKAKQASQSS
-1259 TPTNP
+1259 
-1264 ASEGGNS
+1264 EGGNP